1 MLRDGGAVERARG
14 EVGGVLLGTSLSLD
28 RLDCWMI
35 FFFFSQLCMGPV
47 SMVQLGHVT
56 GFFQLRPKKKI
67 PTNCNMDR
75 VGLDRWVVHIFI
87 ICYIKNS
94 TFVNALF
101 NKSLI
106 IILYASIIL

>member
-35 FFFFSQLCMGPV
+35 FFFFLSCAWALCPWFSWVMSQ
-47 SMVQLGHVT
+47 